1 MVKIVKKKESQK
13 QDSHEK
19 KQEKSHD
26 SNGEKTQEIKHV
38 ETKTKQEN
46 HDDGKT
52 IAIISYLTWIGL
64 LIAFIM
70 NNEKKDEFAKFHI
83 RQSLLLTLLGIALS
97 FVFWLPL
104 IGWALSI
111 AFIVFWIMGLIS
123 AINGEEKELPVIGKY
138 AQEWFKG
145 L

>member
-1 MVKIVKKKESQK
+1 MVKIAKKKET
-13 QDSHEK
+13 EK
-19 KQEKSHD
+19 KEVSHKTDEKAH
-26 SNGEKTQEIKHV
+26 
-38 ETKTKQEN
+38 ETKTALNEEQKSHESK
-46 HDDGKT
+46 HEDGKT

-70 NNEKKDEFAKFHI
+70 NNEKKNDFAKFHI
-83 RQSLLLTLLGIALS
+83 RQSLLLTLTGIVGM

-104 IGWALSI
+104 VGWALALGLLI
-111 AFIVFWIMGLIS
+111 LWIMGLIS
-123 AINGEEKELPVIGKY
+123 AINGEKKELPVIGKY